1 MKNYKKLLVLITMT
15 WANFVSAECCLHSHP
30 GAKPNTVKP
39 ITQANQSAVISN
51 QALLDKVKTAS
62 NVRILVKLNITA
74 QFESKS
80 DKPKNKK
87 TGLTFLQEAI
97 LERMRDTKTELVIQY
112 EDNPYLVLDVDSE
125 SLSILA
131 RLPVISGITEYIPT
145 AVSLSSNLDL
155 KLQYIDIGGNKFNG
169 YLKYY
174 EYPADPKG
182 LYWKL
187 ESYCATTQAANC
199 LTDVNN
205 TPPKISVAILLTNSD
220 IKLQGVEI
228 SGKSY
233 FAYLKR
239 FENPLD
245 PEGMYWKADSYRV
258 LK

>member
-1 MKNYKKLLVLITMT
+1 MIYKTTIILITMA
-15 WANFVSAECCLHSHP
+15 WANIVSAECCLKSHP
-30 GAKPNTVKP
+30 GAKTNTIPP
-39 ITQANQSAVISN
+39 ITQVDDSSVISN
-51 QALLDKVKTAS
+51 QGLIDKVKKNTT
-62 NVRILVKLNITA
+62 VRVLVKLNIAA

-80 DKPKNKK
+80 DKKTDKK
-87 TGLTFLQEAI
+87 TGLTFLQEAVI
-97 LERMRDTKTELVIQY
+97 ERMRDNKTELVIQY

-131 RLPVISGITEYIPT
+131 RLPVISAITEYIPT
-145 AVSLSSNLDL
+145 AVLLSSSLDL
-155 KLQYIDIGGNKFNG
+155 QLQYIDIAGNKFNG
-169 YLKYY
+169 FLKTYQ
-174 EYPADPKG
+174 YPADPNG

-187 ESYCATTQAANC
+187 ENYCATTEAPNC

-220 IKLQGVEI
+220 IKLQGVEV

-245 PEGMYWKADSYRV
+245 PEGMYWKADSYRI

>member
-1 MKNYKKLLVLITMT
+1 MKNYKILLVLITMT

-39 ITQANQSAVISN
+39 ITQTNDFSVISN
-51 QALLDKVKTAS
+51 QGLIDKVKNHN
-62 NVRILVKLNITA
+62 NVRILVKLNIA
-74 QFESKS
+74 VQFESKT

-87 TGLTFLQEAI
+87 TGLTFLQEAVI
-97 LERMRDTKTELVIQY
+97 ERMRDTKTELVIQY
-112 EDNPYLVLDVDSE
+112 ENNPYLVLDVDTDA
-125 SLSILA
+125 LSILA

-145 AVSLSSNLDL
+145 AVSLSSSLDL
-155 KLQYIDIGGNKFNG
+155 KLQYLDIGGNKFNG
-169 YLKYY
+169 FLKTYQ
-174 EYPADPKG
+174 YPTDPKG
-182 LYWKL
+182 FYWKL
-187 ESYCATTQAANC
+187 ENYCASTQAPNC

-220 IKLQGVEI
+220 IKLQGVEV

-239 FENPLD
+239 FENNLD

>member
-1 MKNYKKLLVLITMT
+1 MIYKTTIILIIMT
-15 WANFVSAECCLHSHP
+15 WANLVSAECCLQSHP
-30 GAKPNTVKP
+30 GAKANTVKP
-39 ITQANQSAVISN
+39 ITQANDSSVISN
-51 QALLDKVKTAS
+51 QALLDKFKNTN
-62 NVRILVKLNITA
+62 NVRILVKLNIAA
-74 QFESKS
+74 QFESKG

-87 TGLTFLQEAI
+87 TAVTFLQEAI
-97 LERMRDTKTELVIQY
+97 LERMRDAKTELVIQY
-112 EDNPYLVLDVDSE
+112 EDNPYLVLDVDSD

-131 RLPVISGITEYIPT
+131 RLPVISAITEYIPT
-145 AVSLSSNLDL
+145 AVSLSSSLDL
-155 KLQYIDIGGNKFNG
+155 QLQYLDIGGNKFHG

-174 EYPADPKG
+174 QYPTDSKG

-187 ESYCATTQAANC
+187 ESYCASTQAPNC

-205 TPPKISVAILLTNSD
+205 TPPKISVAILLTNAD
-220 IKLQGVEI
+220 IKLQGVEV

-245 PEGMYWKADSYRV
+245 PEGMYWKADSYRI

>member
-15 WANFVSAECCLHSHP
+15 WANLVSAECCLNSHP
-30 GAKPNTVKP
+30 GAKTNTVKP
-39 ITQANQSAVISN
+39 ITQVNQSRVISN
-51 QALLDKVKTAS
+51 QALIDKVKINN
-62 NVRILVKLNITA
+62 NVRILVKLNIAA

-80 DKPKNKK
+80 DKPKNQK
-87 TGLTFLQEAI
+87 TGLTFLQEAV
-97 LERMRDTKTELVIQY
+97 LERMRDNKTELVIQY
-112 EDNPYLVLDVDSE
+112 EDNPYLVLDVDSD

-131 RLPVISGITEYIPT
+131 RLPVISAITEYIPT

-169 YLKYY
+169 FLKYY
-174 EYPADPKG
+174 EYPADPNG

-205 TPPKISVAILLTNSD
+205 APPKISVAILLTNSD
-220 IKLQGVEI
+220 IKLQGVEV

-233 FAYLKR
+233 FAYLKS
-239 FENPLD
+239 FKNNID
-245 PEGMYWKADSYRV
+245 PEGRYWKADSYRL